1 MPGSEAAPARAAKPK
16 WNSEFDEVKVPVIAE
31 WQGLKMSAG
40 EITRLKTGD
49 LLALDPACAAQVQL
63 RLNHVPKFIG
73 RPGTS
78 SGKWAV
84 QLTSNHHQQ
93 QSDMNATAENPS
105 NLNIVLDV
113 PVSLTI
119 ELGGCQLP
127 MREVL
132 QLNIGSVVQLDKPAD
147 APVELSINGKL
158 IARGEVVVIEE
169 RFGVKITEVIGS
181 TRRRA

>member
-1 MPGSEAAPARAAKPK
+1 
-16 WNSEFDEVKVPVIAE
+16 
-31 WQGLKMSAG
+31 
-40 EITRLKTGD
+40 
-49 LLALDPACAAQVQL
+49 
-63 RLNHVPKFIG
+63 
-73 RPGTS
+73 
-78 SGKWAV
+78 
-84 QLTSNHHQQ
+84 
-93 QSDMNATAENPS
+93 MNATAESPT

-132 QLNIGSVVQLDKPAD
+132 QLTMGSVVQLDKAAD

-169 RFGVKITEVIGS
+169 RFGVKITEVIG
-181 TRRRA
+181 RARLEV

>member
-1 MPGSEAAPARAAKPK
+1 
-16 WNSEFDEVKVPVIAE
+16 
-31 WQGLKMSAG
+31 
-40 EITRLKTGD
+40 
-49 LLALDPACAAQVQL
+49 
-63 RLNHVPKFIG
+63 
-73 RPGTS
+73 
-78 SGKWAV
+78 
-84 QLTSNHHQQ
+84 
-93 QSDMNATAENPS
+93 MNATAESPS

-132 QLNIGSVVQLDKPAD
+132 QLTIGSVVQLDKAAD

-169 RFGVKITEVIGS
+169 RFGVKITEVIG
-181 TRRRA
+181 RAPIEA